1 MPRKVRELRAELS
14 KAGFVKLPGKG
25 SHTKWQHPLVPGTV
39 VVSGHDGKD
48 AQPYQEKQ
56 VKDALQALTEA
67 RKKP

>member
-39 VVSGHDGKD
+39 VVAGHDGSD
-48 AQPYQEKQ
+48 VQSYQEKQ
-56 VKDALQALTEA
+56 VRDALQALAKA